1 MLELLGE
8 LTTLLDDLQGFIRK
22 VIKLNDKYTGYV
34 KNCFMD
40 NALLAKALKQ
50 AFEIFCN
57 KSIAGISM
65 PELLATSCD
74 NILKKGGGYEKL
86 GDGDMEEMLEK
97 VVMLLTYVNQKDIFA
112 EFYR

>member
-1 MLELLGE
+1 MLFSFLF
-8 LTTLLDDLQGFIRK
+8 FILIFFGL
-22 VIKLNDKYTGYV
+22 V
-34 KNCFMD
+34 F
-40 NALLAKALKQ
+40 KALKQ

-86 GDGDMEEMLEK
+86 GDGDMEETLEK
-97 VVMLLTYVNQKDIFA
+97 VIPNLTTYY
-112 EFYR
+112 FYNLASLPFK